1 MVTYLGSLA
10 ESCCGEGGTLQTN
23 ITGVC
28 GECSQCFSA
37 LGLSPLT
44 ACVLSWSAFFGSRLL
59 CWELSEAGP
68 GLHALSRPKP
78 LRFRFLSTPQRRRLS
93 WACVL
98 CPSHVQAAQVTRCLA
113 SSVTPG
119 GRCILLPPQS
129 QPLSF
134 LGVQWARLLRCPVC
148 LFWGAD
154 LWL

>member
-1 MVTYLGSLA
+1 MFSCTVGREEHCKQISLA
-10 ESCCGEGGTLQTN
+10 CVG
-23 ITGVC
+23 
-28 GECSQCFSA
+28 SA
-37 LGLSPLT
+37 RSVRTTLGLPLLT
-44 ACVLSWSAFFGSRLL
+44 ARVLSQSTLLRLQVAL
-59 CWELSEAGP
+59 P
-68 GLHALSRPKP
+68 GTEP

-154 LWL
+154 LWMQPSQQMSTIQNPRSLG